1 MLEFLVTIK
10 VEVFIM
16 FDFSFW
22 TNKPVGFSIPQEGVY
37 TAKFKSWYKKQ
48 ARKRGAEISFSDGV
62 ITKVAHH
69 EV

>member
-1 MLEFLVTIK
+1 
-10 VEVFIM
+10 M

-48 ARKRGAEISFSDGV
+48 ARKHGAEISFSDVV